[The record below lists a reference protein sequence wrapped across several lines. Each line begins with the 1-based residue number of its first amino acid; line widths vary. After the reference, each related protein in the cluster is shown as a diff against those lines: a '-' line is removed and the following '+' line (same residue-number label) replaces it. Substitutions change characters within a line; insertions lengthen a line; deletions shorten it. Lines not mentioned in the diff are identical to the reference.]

1 MSHDLPAPATLS
13 ATEPPLAQ
21 PAGGETPRRD
31 PAPAR
36 HRSRRW
42 LFAGVAAGVLVVAGT
57 AAAVALLTGSAVKR
71 IGLSEALVV
80 ISEGEVTSAVLHDGD
95 SLVRL
100 TLVDATVV
108 EATYPAA
115 YSDELTGALV
125 DSGVA
130 VSAETGGRSL
140 GADIALRALPLVLL
154 LAVVFLVLRKVNP
167 GGVLRP
173 HRHRALAAGE
183 IPTDTFDDVAGVDE
197 AVDQLRE
204 MVQFLREPAR
214 FEALGATRP
223 RGALLVGP
231 PGTGKTLLA
240 RAVAGE
246 AGVPFFAL
254 AGSDFVET
262 YVGTGARRVRDLFDQ
277 ARKVERAIVFIDEID
292 AVGRTRSDGPANG
305 GEGERENTLV
315 ALLNEMDG
323 FGGSPIIVLAAT
335 NRPDTLDPALVRPGR
350 LDRQVQVPNPDRR
363 GRTLILQVHARGRPL
378 EGVDLVQIARQ
389 TPGMSGA
396 DLAQVV
402 NEACMEAVRRELSTV
417 DDACFQA
424 AVATVAMGR
433 ARTSALVTDFDRE
446 VTAWH
451 EAGHTLAAMLLP
463 DADDPV
469 SVTIVPRGP
478 AGGATWMGGNDD
490 VFLPRAK
497 ALARLTVCLAGRAAE
512 ERLLGGEHTQGAA
525 GDLQAA
531 TRLATA
537 MVTEYGMTDFGFAQL
552 DADTLRVGGQVAAQ
566 AHAHVARLLADA
578 HLRATDLLDAHAA
591 VLEALATALLAEET
605 LGGAAVREIVEAHR
619 SAAA

>member
-1 MSHDLPAPATLS
+1 VSHEPAAPATLNG
-13 ATEPPLAQ
+13 TESPLTQ
-21 PAGGETPRRD
+21 PAGGDNPRRD
-31 PAPAR
+31 PPAR
-36 HRSRRW
+36 RSSRRW
-42 LFAGVAAGVLVVAGT
+42 LVAGLAAGALVVAGS
-57 AAAVALLTGSAVKR
+57 AVSVVLLTDSEADR
-71 IGLSEALVV
+71 IGLSEALAV
-80 ISEGEVTSAVLHDGD
+80 IAEGEVASAVLHDD
-95 SLVRL
+95 DALVRL
-100 TLVDATVV
+100 TLADATVV
-108 EATYPAA
+108 EASYPAA
-115 YSDELTGALV
+115 YSDELTQTLV
-125 DSGVA
+125 DSGAA
-130 VSAETGGRSL
+130 VRAEPGGRSL
-140 GADIALRALPLVLL
+140 GSDIALRALPLLVI
-154 LAVVFLVLRKVNP
+154 LAVLFFVLRTVNP
-167 GGVLRP
+167 GGMMRA

-183 IPTDTFDDVAGVDE
+183 IPTDTFEDVAGVDE

-204 MVQFLREPAR
+204 MVQFLRDPAR

-246 AGVPFFAL
+246 AEVPFFAL

-262 YVGTGARRVRDLFDQ
+262 YVGTGARRVRDLFAQ

-292 AVGRTRSDGPANG
+292 AVGRTRSDGPTNG

-323 FGGSPIIVLAAT
+323 FTGSQIIVLAAT
-335 NRPDTLDPALVRPGR
+335 NRPDTLDPALIRPGR
-350 LDRQVQVPNPDRR
+350 LDRRIEVPNPDRR
-363 GRTLILQVHARGRPL
+363 GRTLILLVHAAGRPI
-378 EGVDLVQIARQ
+378 GDVDLVQIARQ

-402 NEACMEAVRRELSTV
+402 NEACMEAARRERVTV
-417 DDACFQA
+417 DDECFQA

-451 EAGHTLAAMLLP
+451 EAGHTLAAVLLP

-478 AGGATWMGGNDD
+478 AGGATQMGGNDD

-497 ALARLTVCLAGRAAE
+497 ALARLTVSLAGRAAE
-512 ERLLGGEHTQGAA
+512 ERLLGGEHTQGAT
-525 GDLQAA
+525 GDLQSA

-566 AHAHVARLLADA
+566 AHTHVAQLLADA
-578 HLRATDLLDAHAA
+578 HQRATDLLASNAGA
-591 VLEALATALLAEET
+591 LEALATALLAEET
-605 LGGAAVREIVEAHR
+605 LSGAAVRELVEHAR
-619 SAAA
+619 GAAA